1 MLHTA
6 LCRCMG
12 QSSDTILKKRSLL
25 ELAGALIAMGALV
38 SCGEAKNVTVQYD
51 SEDNG
56 KSLPPP
62 KLAGREKCYGVALAQ
77 YNDCAAGK
85 GTDCAGTATEDYM
98 PDRWKYVAPGECA
111 SLGGS
116 LVAAETP
123 IQSQK

>member
-1 MLHTA
+1 
-6 LCRCMG
+6 MG
-12 QSSDTILKKRSLL
+12 QSTETRPKKRSLK

-38 SCGEAKNVTVQYD
+38 SCGDAETVTVQYD
-51 SEDNG
+51 SENSG

-62 KLAGREKCYGVALAQ
+62 KLAAREKCYGVALAQ

-111 SLGGS
+111 TLGGTFE
-116 LVAAETP
+116 APETT